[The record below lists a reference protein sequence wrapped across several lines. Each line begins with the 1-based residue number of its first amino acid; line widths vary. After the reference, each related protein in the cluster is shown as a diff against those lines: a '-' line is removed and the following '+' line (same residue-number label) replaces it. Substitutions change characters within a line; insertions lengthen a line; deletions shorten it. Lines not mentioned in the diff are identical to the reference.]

1 MILFEWVWANAAK
14 LRDLAAILGV
24 IGTVAG
30 VGVSV
35 WRSRVERLLQ
45 KEVNAKRTY
54 AGVLRMSFEHP
65 EYAEPDRP
73 LHEDPEKRVRYFW
86 FVSNVLNALDEILVS
101 TSDPVW
107 RETAGLLMKHH
118 VIWLSSTEFQK
129 SELPTYSDDLRAI
142 IKASVAKHAG
152 RASVIPSTTPAS
164 KILQPQ
170 FVSSAP

>member
-1 MILFEWVWANAAK
+1 MTVFEWIWANAAK

-54 AGVLRMSFEHP
+54 AGVLRLSFEHP

-86 FVSNVLNALDEILVS
+86 CVSNVLNALDEILVS
-101 TSDPVW
+101 TSDLVW
-107 RETAGLLMKHH
+107 RETAGLLIKHH
-118 VIWLSSTEFQK
+118 VVWLSSAEFRQT
-129 SELPTYSDDLRAI
+129 ELPTYSDDLRAI
-142 IKASVAKHAG
+142 IKASVADHQG
-152 RASVIPSTTPAS
+152 RKSADLKTLLEPKITQHLSVSTTP
-164 KILQPQ
+164 
-170 FVSSAP
+170 

>member
-1 MILFEWVWANAAK
+1 MTFFDWIWDNAAK
-14 LRDLAAILGV
+14 LRDLAAIGGV

-54 AGVLRMSFEHP
+54 AGVLMMSFEHP
-65 EYAEPDRP
+65 DYAEPSTP
-73 LHEDPEKRVRYFW
+73 LHEDPATRVRYFW

-101 TSDPVW
+101 TPDLVW

-118 VIWLSSTEFQK
+118 VAWLASDEFQK
-129 SELPTYSDDLRAI
+129 TELPTYSQDLKAI
-142 IKASVAKHAG
+142 IKSTIDKNKAS
-152 RASVIPSTTPAS
+152 RSPFP
-164 KILQPQ
+164 
-170 FVSSAP
+170 